1 VLRVAARRRY
11 VKIARRNPLGIIKE
25 AGGIDQ
31 LHEQRKIF
39 QIDTGE
45 ISIMKLNLILAKVF
59 QFVIFVLFTFMA
71 LVYFGALLIVPL
83 GVMAQ
88 PIKFFSAIGLPS
100 VLSVIIGIS
109 ILGYLGLAVSRMPEL
124 YKLVIN
130 IGIDLVSFG
139 HTQIKRFDPL
149 IEVAKA
155 GKSANPA

>member
-1 VLRVAARRRY
+1 
-11 VKIARRNPLGIIKE
+11 
-25 AGGIDQ
+25 
-31 LHEQRKIF
+31 
-39 QIDTGE
+39 
-45 ISIMKLNLILAKVF
+45 MKLNLILAKVF

-88 PIKFFSAIGLPS
+88 PIKFFSAIGLPT

-130 IGIDLVSFG
+130 IGVDLVSFG
-139 HTQIKRFDPL
+139 HAQIIRFDPL
-149 IEVAKA
+149 IEVAKG